1 LQVLTAD
8 ETTYACPAGLG
19 ASILHLTT
27 TVVVAGAVPA
37 AAAAAAAG
45 GVAAARDAALAVA
58 GAALAAAAQLLSD
71 EWGGGKEVWHL
82 AFALPL
88 SGPPPPPLPLAGPY
102 ALLPP
107 HALPSRA
114 AVGWPPEVEGRV
126 RGGLALPRLPYSL
139 DPHPQLAAARRA
151 FAALFPGDE
160 PAAFLAPDAAAQLA
174 QAEARG
180 EATGDLE
187 ELQLAAALAADA
199 HAEALRSA
207 NAAAALRALGARV
220 EALEAALLGRAGGQG
235 GEKTARSGGRNPGA
249 LEARLAVAEVR
260 MAELLVKLE

>member
-27 TVVVAGAVPA
+27 TVVVAGSE
-37 AAAAAAAG
+37 
-45 GVAAARDAALAVA
+45 AAARDAALAVA

-71 EWGGGKEVWHL
+71 AWGGGKEVWHL

-88 SGPPPPPLPLAGPY
+88 AGPY
-102 ALLPP
+102 ARPPYALL
-107 HALPSRA
+107 SRAA

-139 DPHPQLAAARRA
+139 DPHPQVAAARRA

>member
-71 EWGGGKEVWHL
+71 AWGGGKEVWHL

-88 SGPPPPPLPLAGPY
+88 AGPY
-102 ALLPP
+102 ARPPYALL
-107 HALPSRA
+107 SRAA

-160 PAAFLAPDAAAQLA
+160 PAAFLAPDAAAQRA

-199 HAEALRSA
+199 QAEALRSA
-207 NAAAALRALGARV
+207 NAAAALHALEARV
-220 EALEAALLGRAGGQG
+220 EALEAALLGRAGGGRQG
-235 GEKTARSGGRNPGA
+235 GEKPARSGGRNSAA